1 MANERTMRA
10 VIGMAAMGLALAV
23 LAPREAFAQG

>member
-1 MANERTMRA
+1 MGSIGRMRA
-10 VIGMAAMGLALAV
+10 VLAIAAAGLSLTV

>member
-1 MANERTMRA
+1 MSTSTVARLLT
-10 VIGMAAMGLALAV
+10 VAAGAALLS

>member
-1 MANERTMRA
+1 MNTRTIRGLLG
-10 VIGMAAMGLALAV
+10 VAAAAALLS

>member
-1 MANERTMRA
+1 MGHRRGVAG
-10 VIGMAAMGLALAV
+10 VIAMGLALAV

>member
-1 MANERTMRA
+1 MNTNRVR
-10 VIGMAAMGLALAV
+10 VVLGVAAAATVLS

>member
-1 MANERTMRA
+1 MKTLCARSGLLA
-10 VIGMAAMGLALAV
+10 GMAVWGLVA

>member
-1 MANERTMRA
+1 MGKTVRVALI
-10 VIGMAAMGLALAV
+10 VAAAAISAT

>member
-1 MANERTMRA
+1 MVTTSWMR
-10 VIGMAAMGLALAV
+10 VGLGVATGIALTV

>member
-1 MANERTMRA
+1 MTKPRFRGTII
-10 VIGMAAMGLALAV
+10 VLLTGLALAV

>member
-1 MANERTMRA
+1 MDSRGWARGA
-10 VIGMAAMGLALAV
+10 VVLGAVASLLA

>member
-1 MANERTMRA
+1 MTIEGRTR
-10 VIGMAAMGLALAV
+10 IGLLAAAGLALAV